1 MPGRCQQ
8 GAIGSASFADLCNTR
23 RTWYRAGG
31 TGLTILL
38 PVASISLAPMSNPG
52 RWVPKKVRAEAEA
65 VKAGKKN
72 SRQRRQHERRTEGC
86 EPADP
91 ARHRRLRPSFVMSHL
106 FATVHSRQ
114 TEELVVDIVI
124 GAAAFVTFDTMSTS
138 SLTNGISGLASVSTN
153 SAFSA
158 AARSMGELGVA
169 SLIGAGFVQQG
180 HLEPTTISAL
190 SKATFSIL
198 LPMFLCTS
206 IIRTIATYGI
216 SKSSFVAPLL
226 GIIQPYVLLQL
237 SRLLLPM
244 FGVDTDTDDGRCLGV
259 CSAWGNTS
267 VVPLIFVESLF
278 RSAKIDALA
287 KSYAQISLFL
297 LGWSPFFWS
306 YGRSALLGN
315 KRNTDDEEI
324 ESKKIILGQLKSVA
338 SPPVIGVLIGMLV
351 AVTPLCKLFVP
362 NGSSERKPLLSP
374 VYSTLVNF
382 GRAAPPTSLLVMT
395 SSLAIGAGIGQ
406 EKRSEK
412 GKESGVGFFV
422 QWLFVSTMRFLLSP
436 MVMLGLLRLAEKY
449 ALVESSSTNPMLWF
463 VMVLQAC
470 MPPAQNLVLMLNV
483 ADKPEKAG
491 QMAKFLFAI
500 YATSMAPIIVILTM
514 ALSRFGLVQP

>member
-1 MPGRCQQ
+1 MRSPWPAAAIEGI
-8 GAIGSASFADLCNTR
+8 GAGE
-23 RTWYRAGG
+23 RANRK
-31 TGLTILL
+31 TQST
-38 PVASISLAPMSNPG
+38 
-52 RWVPKKVRAEAEA
+52 
-65 VKAGKKN
+65 
-72 SRQRRQHERRTEGC
+72 ERRGGQHFRV
-86 EPADP
+86 PLP
-91 ARHRRLRPSFVMSHL
+91 LVGHRLRLTHSIRHLSFR
-106 FATVHSRQ
+106 ATVHSRQ

-124 GAAAFVTFDTMSTS
+124 GAAFAFVTFDPMSTS
-138 SLTNGISGLASVSTN
+138 SLTNGISGLASVSTS

-278 RSAKIDALA
+278 RSAKTDALA

-315 KRNTDDEEI
+315 KRNSDDEEI
-324 ESKKIILGQLKSVA
+324 ESKKTILGQLKSVA

-362 NGSSERKPLLSP
+362 DGSSERKPLLSP

-406 EKRSEK
+406 EKRSKK
-412 GKESGVGFFV
+412 GTKESGVGFFV

-483 ADKPEKAG
+483 VDKPEKAG

>member
-1 MPGRCQQ
+1 MP
-8 GAIGSASFADLCNTR
+8 TR
-23 RTWYRAGG
+23 
-31 TGLTILL
+31 LF
-38 PVASISLAPMSNPG
+38 VAN
-52 RWVPKKVRAEAEA
+52 VA
-65 VKAGKKN
+65 VSDRQKN
-72 SRQRRQHERRTEGC
+72 
-86 EPADP
+86 
-91 ARHRRLRPSFVMSHL
+91 VMS
-106 FATVHSRQ
+106 SR
-114 TEELVVDIVI
+114 LI
-124 GAAAFVTFDTMSTS
+124 TFDTM
-138 SLTNGISGLASVSTN
+138 NGISGLASVST
-153 SAFSA
+153 SGAFSA

-216 SKSSFVAPLL
+216 SKSSLAVPVLA
-226 GIIQPYVLLQL
+226 IVQPTCLFQL

-278 RSAKIDALA
+278 RSATTDALA

-315 KRNTDDEEI
+315 KSNSDDEEI
-324 ESKKIILGQLKSVA
+324 ESKKKTILGQLKSVA

-351 AVTPLCKLFVP
+351 ATVTPLCNLFVP

-406 EKRSEK
+406 EKRLK
-412 GKESGVGFFV
+412 NGTKESGVGFFV
-422 QWLFVSTMRFLLSP
+422 QWLFVSLHRFILSP
-436 MVMLGLLRLAEKY
+436 VVMLGLLRLAEKY

-500 YATSMAPIIVILTM
+500 YATSMVPIIVILTM
-514 ALSRFGLVQP
+514 ALSRFGLV